1 MPPPK
6 EVEMRGFEPLAS
18 SVQGRR
24 SPTELHPRVIPGQL
38 VKSHNQNHLTIRPR
52 TIRPPDQMGLPGLE
66 PGTFPLSEE
75 CSSRLS

>member
-1 MPPPK
+1 
-6 EVEMRGFEPLAS
+6 MRGFEPLAS

-24 SPTELHPRVIPGQL
+24 SPAELHPHVRRFVFCSYFYEFRIHEFMDT
-38 VKSHNQNHLTIRPR
+38 V
-52 TIRPPDQMGLPGLE
+52 GLPGLE